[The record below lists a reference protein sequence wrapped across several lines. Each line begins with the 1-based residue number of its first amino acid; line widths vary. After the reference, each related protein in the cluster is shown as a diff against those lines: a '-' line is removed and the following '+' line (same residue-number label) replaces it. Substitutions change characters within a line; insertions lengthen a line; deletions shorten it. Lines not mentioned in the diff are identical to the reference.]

1 MKMVISSKISD
12 LRLINKGVITSVM
25 LLVMMAIPL
34 SAQINGTPD
43 FAPFLLDKRVERE
56 DYNLRL
62 GPVLID
68 IVGKFGIEFN
78 DNVNTS
84 QNDPIEDVILKP
96 GISFGLK
103 WAINE
108 DNDLDLNI
116 GAEYWHY
123 MDNDELNEVSNQIAL
138 SPDTELSYRV
148 LVGDM
153 VFRVYDR
160 IQYSF
165 DSADSVAVDN
175 QGNVTDQDPVA
186 FTRYKNVLG
195 VQSEWFIG
203 ETVFAAQLSRTDE
216 WSPDQE
222 FEYIDRKE
230 YKAALNV
237 ERDLAAN
244 FTVGIGTSYT
254 TIDYDQDINN
264 DGSKFSTGP
273 YFDWSVT
280 ELISL
285 YAGVAWNSLDYDT
298 GGLTDGTVYG
308 NEEQPDDLTW
318 NVRLRHTANEVF
330 NHQLE
335 SYRAI
340 SGGSTSNYNEI
351 DGIRYTASYNVT
363 ARVRLDG
370 TVGYEE
376 SDSSG
381 GLINDDFDRW
391 IYGLSTE
398 LVLGPRLTAEI
409 AYRYIDKSSDA
420 EFQSYEQ
427 NQLRIFFKYDF

>member
-96 GISFGLK
+96 GVSFGLK

-116 GAEYWHY
+116 GAEYWQY
-123 MDNDELNEVSNQIAL
+123 IDNDELNEVSNQIAL

-195 VQSEWFIG
+195 VQSEWFID

-273 YFDWSVT
+273 YFD
-280 ELISL
+280 
-285 YAGVAWNSLDYDT
+285 
-298 GGLTDGTVYG
+298 
-308 NEEQPDDLTW
+308 
-318 NVRLRHTANEVF
+318 
-330 NHQLE
+330 
-335 SYRAI
+335 
-340 SGGSTSNYNEI
+340 
-351 DGIRYTASYNVT
+351 
-363 ARVRLDG
+363 
-370 TVGYEE
+370 
-376 SDSSG
+376 
-381 GLINDDFDRW
+381 
-391 IYGLSTE
+391 
-398 LVLGPRLTAEI
+398 
-409 AYRYIDKSSDA
+409 
-420 EFQSYEQ
+420 
-427 NQLRIFFKYDF
+427 